1 MTFFRVKKYVA
12 LALVICV
19 ALFSAMP
26 LFASIEIVNIN
37 DSEEQATNS
46 FEDDSFRSTSTVT
59 EDGRYVVFMSS
70 ADNLVLLDISGHENI
85 FMRDRELGTTEL
97 ISMDSDEAA
106 VNNNSEKPLVS
117 TDGRYVVFESI
128 ATNLVASDSNAT
140 IDIFIRDREL
150 GTTARLNV
158 STASVQANGPSSQV
172 SMSSDARYA
181 SFSSTATNL
190 VASDGNGVIDVFVRD
205 TLLNTTTILSVNNLG
220 DEGDAG
226 SADPKVS
233 DNGTYIAFYSDA
245 TNLVGGDGNAA
256 GDIFVYN
263 TSTLS
268 LERIEIGAI
277 VTVSGISNDGRLI
290 LFSSDA
296 ALVAGDTNGTTDVFL
311 YDRSD
316 SSIEAISVNTAET
329 IGNSASVQ
337 TSMTTDGRYVV
348 FLSASTNLVDNDGNA
363 THDVFIRDRILGTTE
378 RMSESLA
385 GVEGD
390 DISYTPYIGSLGR
403 YVAFSSYATNLIDD
417 VSDDF
422 EFQDVFFYI
431 HNLAPTD
438 ITLSNDTLDENES
451 AGFVIGG
458 LTTTDADVGDTH
470 TYTLACTVPGADDAS
485 FSISSS
491 SLLSAASFNYEAQ
504 SSYSICIRTTDN
516 FGATFDENFTITVQD
531 VGEGS
536 TGSTPNDRDRGCTSD
551 TALNY
556 DPDAEVDD
564 GSCLYPDDSV
574 PGCTDPTATNFN
586 VLATTNNGS
595 CTYNTPPT
603 PVPGCMD
610 STANN
615 FNAAATV
622 GDGSCTYPPVLP
634 PTSGCTDSVA
644 INFNS
649 AATSNDGSCV
659 YPPTVTSGCLDPLA
673 NNYDPSVTTSD
684 GSCVFDP
691 NIPTDDPA
699 DPEGDPGGEGTRSF
713 VDKQIQKAFKNPI
726 PPPTQNTLVVTGLVL
741 SISSLVIRI
750 WNMIPILLGLRRRRR
765 PWGTV
770 YDSVTKQPLD
780 PVYVTLQDASG
791 NEAGQSI
798 TDLDGRYGFWVPPGL
813 YSLLAGKSDYV
824 FPSVKLAGKDH
835 DDLYDNLYFGG
846 SINVEREDEIINK
859 NIPMDALNFNWNEFE
874 KAKNKRLMKF
884 FSKGELFLSRIGHVL
899 FAAGF
904 ISSILLSYFEPRLLN
919 HLVLG
924 LYIAILALAL
934 WGVRPKKPGFVV
946 EKETGM
952 PLSFGILSVYSA
964 LLQKEISHAV
974 VGKTGRYYMLVQ
986 KGEYYLT
993 LRKKTGENSYE
1004 EIFKSEPFSARKGY
1018 INKTLRV

>member
-1 MTFFRVKKYVA
+1 MTFSKVKTHLLFWFVLAGFLMPIFFLYAAIEWMGSANGNSSGTSISGDGRYVA
-12 LALVICV
+12 FSSTDPTVITGDTNGVSDILVYDRNTDTIERV
-19 ALFSAMP
+19 SVSSAGVEGDSVSGDNGPTLISSDGRYVLFHS
-26 LFASIEIVNIN
+26 
-37 DSEEQATNS
+37 DATNLVAGDTNVAS
-46 FEDDSFRSTSTVT
+46 DVFVHDRDTDTT
-59 EDGRYVVFMSS
+59 ERVSVSSAGAEGDHYSYAFSISSDGRYVVFISFSTNLVVGDTNGASDVFVHDRDTDTTERVSVSS
-70 ADNLVLLDISGHENI
+70 AAVQANGASSLPSIS
-85 FMRDRELGTTEL
+85 
-97 ISMDSDEAA
+97 S
-106 VNNNSEKPLVS
+106 
-117 TDGRYVVFESI
+117 DGRYVAFQSA
-128 ATNLVASDSNAT
+128 ATNLVASDTNGFSDAFVH
-140 IDIFIRDREL
+140 DRDTD
-150 GTTARLNV
+150 TTERV
-158 STASVQANGPSSQV
+158 SVSSAAVQANGALNSISPVAISG
-172 SMSSDARYA
+172 DGRYVT
-181 SFSSTATNL
+181 FSSS
-190 VASDGNGVIDVFVRD
+190 ASN
-205 TLLNTTTILSVNNLG
+205 
-220 DEGDAG
+220 
-226 SADPKVS
+226 
-233 DNGTYIAFYSDA
+233 
-245 TNLVGGDGNAA
+245 
-256 GDIFVYN
+256 
-263 TSTLS
+263 
-268 LERIEIGAI
+268 
-277 VTVSGISNDGRLI
+277 
-290 LFSSDA
+290 
-296 ALVAGDTNGTTDVFL
+296 LVAGDTNGASDVFVH
-311 YDRSD
+311 DRD
-316 SSIEAISVNTAET
+316 
-329 IGNSASVQ
+329 
-337 TSMTTDGRYVV
+337 TD
-348 FLSASTNLVDNDGNA
+348 
-363 THDVFIRDRILGTTE
+363 TTE
-378 RMSESLA
+378 RVSIDDLGTQGNGSSVNPSISSDGSRIAFRSSASNLVAGDTNNTLDVFVYNRNTDTIRRVNVDDQGNESM
-385 GVEGD
+385 GD
-390 DISYTPYIGSLGR
+390 GSFNDFLSISTTGQH
-403 YVAFSSYATNLIDD
+403 VAFISSDSGLVVGSAGGVY
-417 VSDDF
+417 
-422 EFQDVFFYI
+422 VFIF
-431 HNLAPTD
+431 NNPPTD

-458 LTTTDADVGDTH
+458 LTTTDADVADTH
-470 TYTLACTVPGADDAS
+470 TYSFTCTVPGADDS
-485 FSISSS
+485 FFSISGSN
-491 SLLSAASFNYEAQ
+491 LQAVSAFDYESRA
-504 SSYSICIRTTDN
+504 SYSICIRTDDGN
-516 FGATFDENFTITVQD
+516 GGTFDENFTITVQD

-586 VLATTNNGS
+586 ASATTNNGS

-603 PVPGCMD
+603 PVPGCTD
-610 STANN
+610 SAATN
-615 FNAAATV
+615 FNAGATV
-622 GDGSCTYPPVLP
+622 SDGSCTYPPVLP
-634 PTSGCTDSVA
+634 PTSGCIDSLA

-649 AATSNDGSCV
+649 AATSDDGSCV

-699 DPEGDPGGEGTRSF
+699 DPGGEGTRPF

-924 LYIAILALAL
+924 LYIAILALAI